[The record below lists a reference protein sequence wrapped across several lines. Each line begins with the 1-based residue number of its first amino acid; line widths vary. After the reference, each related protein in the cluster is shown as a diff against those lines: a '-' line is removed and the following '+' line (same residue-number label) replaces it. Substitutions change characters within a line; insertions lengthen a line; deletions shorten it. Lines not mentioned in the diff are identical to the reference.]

1 MAATN
6 IKVSPE
12 GMFTLALHEGL
23 VPGPYRDSVGVWT
36 YGIGAGA
43 TTGMPMLTGREAQ

>member
-36 YGIGAGA
+36 YGIGHTSRAKPRVA
-43 TTGMPMLTGREAQ
+43 P